1 MDFTN
6 DDPFF
11 KHIMNV
17 EEAIKK
23 GIRNILISMNKIQK
37 QQFKVM
43 YNLKL

>member
-17 EEAIKK
+17 EKAIKK
-23 GIRNILISMNKIQK
+23 GIRNILISLNKMQK
-37 QQFKVM
+37 
-43 YNLKL
+43 